1 MDIEALDGGLVG
13 LFFHPDPTATL
24 PGVILLGGSEGGIQE
39 RHAELIAEQ
48 GYAVMALAYF
58 GLPGVPDAFQDVPLE
73 YFGAALDRLR
83 SHPAVDGDRIG
94 LVGGSKGGEAV
105 LLVAATFPDK
115 GIRAVISLAGSGVVT
130 QGISQSI
137 FTGDF
142 REIITVEVAGW
153 TYQGRELPYL
163 RNIWTEQMEKAVT
176 AGQPIELG
184 WIMPDLATAD
194 LEEVVIPV
202 ENSGAAILLIAGGDD
217 RGYGPTYHEVTARRL
232 EAVGYRHPWKHIVY
246 EGASHMIISPTA
258 RRTAAETEPG
268 PSGVEFLQGGTVEID
283 IAAQA
288 ETWRETVAFLG
299 EHLGR
304 RGS

>member
-1 MDIEALDGGLVG
+1 VDIEALDDGLVG
-13 LFFHPDPTATL
+13 LFFHPDPTAIL

-58 GLPGVPDAFQDVPLE
+58 GLPGVPDVFQDVPLE

-137 FTGDF
+137 FTGDL

-176 AGQPIELG
+176 AGEPIE
-184 WIMPDLATAD
+184 P
-194 LEEVVIPV
+194 
-202 ENSGAAILLIAGGDD
+202 AGSC
-217 RGYGPTYHEVTARRL
+217 R
-232 EAVGYRHPWKHIVY
+232 
-246 EGASHMIISPTA
+246 
-258 RRTAAETEPG
+258 
-268 PSGVEFLQGGTVEID
+268 
-283 IAAQA
+283 
-288 ETWRETVAFLG
+288 TWRPPTSKTPSSRSRIRAL
-299 EHLGR
+299 R
-304 RGS
+304 SC

>member
-1 MDIEALDGGLVG
+1 MDIEALDDDLVG
-13 LFFHPDPTATL
+13 LFFHPDPTAIL

-39 RHAELIAEQ
+39 RHAALIAEQ

-58 GLPGVPDAFQDVPLE
+58 GLPGVPDVFKDVPLE
-73 YFGAALDRLR
+73 YFGAALDRLG

-105 LLVAATFPDK
+105 LLIAATFPDK

-142 REIITVEVAGW
+142 REIITVDVAGW

-176 AGQPIELG
+176 AGEPIELG

-194 LEEVVIPV
+194 VEDAIIPV
-202 ENSGAAILLIAGGDD
+202 ENSGAAILLIVGGDD
-217 RGYGPTYHEVTARRL
+217 QGYGPAYHEVTARRL
-232 EAVGYRHPWKHIVY
+232 EEIGYRQPWKHIVHD
-246 EGASHMIISPTA
+246 GASHMIISPTA

-268 PSGVEFLQGGTVEID
+268 PSGVTFRQGGTVEID

-299 EHLGR
+299 EHLGSR
-304 RGS
+304 DS

>member
-1 MDIEALDGGLVG
+1 MHDGLNFGMGFVDTRVDLDLRAL
-13 LFFHPDPTATL
+13 
-24 PGVILLGGSEGGIQE
+24 
-39 RHAELIAEQ
+39 
-48 GYAVMALAYF
+48 
-58 GLPGVPDAFQDVPLE
+58 
-73 YFGAALDRLR
+73 
-83 SHPAVDGDRIG
+83 
-94 LVGGSKGGEAV
+94 
-105 LLVAATFPDK
+105 
-115 GIRAVISLAGSGVVT
+115 
-130 QGISQSI
+130 
-137 FTGDF
+137 
-142 REIITVEVAGW
+142 
-153 TYQGRELPYL
+153 
-163 RNIWTEQMEKAVT
+163 
-176 AGQPIELG
+176 GQP
-184 WIMPDLATAD
+184 LATAD
-194 LEEVVIPV
+194 LEETIIPV

-304 RGS
+304 RDS